1 MDDLSGGWFALVVG
15 VQLFI
20 LVSLVLL
27 GFRLVKVIKSQNN
40 NMLLA
45 PGLKDKLKQLFG
57 RSPKS

>member
-1 MDDLSGGWFALVVG
+1 MGDLSGGWFALVVG

-45 PGLKDKLKQLFG
+45 PDLKVKLKKMFG